1 MKAYTIFKAVTKN
14 WMRSRS
20 GLFFSIMF
28 PILLLVV
35 FGAIFSGIGGASQYS
50 LFVQNLDLNTS
61 DGKPS
66 DLSVAFVEALNSS
79 ETFSINEIPPDA
91 NATEYAREVLG
102 PLGGNMRILVISKG
116 FQDDLINGTLKVR
129 VGISYYTL
137 NMSYQYLEQ
146 DQNLTDAE
154 KRSIQQGL
162 VQLQQYDASLPDTK
176 TSLTIMLDPSDQS
189 GAVVR
194 SIIAS
199 VANAFNYQLIG
210 AENVIEFNETS
221 VVTTQFST
229 VDFYVP
235 GITAAFV
242 MTNGVIGLTATT
254 TEFKRRGI
262 IKRLSITPLTKL
274 DWIMGNVFS
283 QTLLNLMLAGIMIGV
298 GWILFSVRIIPD
310 AFSIIMILFGSIMF
324 SGIGMI
330 LSGFIKDVEAASA
343 VGNAIAFP
351 MMFLSGTFFPLE
363 LMPSYLQTISKA
375 LPLTY
380 FSEGLKYS
388 MLYKYPEGIYT
399 NMAIIAVLAVV
410 FIIVGALVT
419 RWKAK

>member
-1 MKAYTIFKAVTKN
+1 MKAVTIFKAVTKN
-14 WMRSRS
+14 WIRSRT
-20 GLFFSIMF
+20 GLFFSILF
-28 PILLLVV
+28 PLLLLII
-35 FGAIFSGIGGASQYS
+35 FGAIFSGIGGATQYS
-50 LFVQNLDLNTS
+50 LFVQNLDLNASNDT
-61 DGKPS
+61 PT
-66 DLSVAFVEALNSS
+66 DLSATFIQALNSS
-79 ETFSINEIPPDA
+79 ETFNITEVPPDA
-91 NATEYAREVLG
+91 NVTEYARDALG

-116 FQDDLINGTLKVR
+116 FQDDLIAGTLKVR
-129 VGISYYTL
+129 AGISYYML
-137 NMSYQYLEQ
+137 NVSYQNIPETESV
-146 DQNLTDAE
+146 NV
-154 KRSIQQGL
+154 QQGL
-162 VQLQQYDASLPDTK
+162 ALLEQYITSLPDAK

-189 GAVVR
+189 GAVVKG
-194 SIIAS
+194 IIAS

-229 VDFYVP
+229 VDLYIP
-235 GITAAFV
+235 GITAAFI

-274 DWIMGNVFS
+274 DWILGNVLS
-283 QTLLNLMLAGIMIGV
+283 QTMLNLILTGIMIGF
-298 GWILFSVRIIPD
+298 GWILFNVRIIPD
-310 AFSIIMILFGSIMF
+310 ALSIIIILLGSIMF

-330 LSGFIKDVEAASA
+330 LSGVIRDVEAASA

-363 LMPSYLQTISKA
+363 LMPSFIQTISKA

-399 NMAIIAVLAVV
+399 NMAILAILAVV
-410 FIIVGALVT
+410 FITIGALVT

>member
-1 MKAYTIFKAVTKN
+1 MKAVTIFKAVTKN
-14 WMRSRS
+14 WIRSRT

-28 PILLLVV
+28 PLLLLII
-35 FGAIFSGIGGASQYS
+35 FGAIFSGFGGATQYS
-50 LFVQNLDLNTS
+50 LFVQNLDLNAANNAPT
-61 DGKPS
+61 
-66 DLSVAFVEALNSS
+66 DLSTTFIQALNSS
-79 ETFSINEIPPDA
+79 ETFSITEVPADA
-91 NATEYAREVLG
+91 NATEYARDALG

-116 FQDDLINGTLKVR
+116 FQDDLINGTMKVR

-137 NMSYQYLEQ
+137 NMSSQYIEQ
-146 DQNLTDAE
+146 DPNITDAQ
-154 KRSIQQGL
+154 KMSIQQGIA
-162 VQLQQYDASLPDTK
+162 QLQQYYTDLPETK

-189 GAVVR
+189 GAIVKG
-194 SIIAS
+194 IIAS
-199 VANAFNYQLIG
+199 IANAFNYQLIG

-229 VDFYVP
+229 VDLYIP
-235 GITAAFV
+235 GITAAFI

-274 DWIMGNVFS
+274 DWIIGNVFS
-283 QTLLNLMLAGIMIGV
+283 QTLLNLILTGIMIGF
-298 GWILFSVRIIPD
+298 GWVLYNVRIIPD
-310 AFSIIMILFGSIMF
+310 AFSIIMILLGSIMF

-330 LSGFIKDVEAASA
+330 LSGVIKDVEAASA
-343 VGNAIAFP
+343 IGNAIAFP

-363 LMPSYLQTISKA
+363 LMPSFIQTIAKA

-399 NMAIIAVLAVV
+399 NMAILAVLAVA
-410 FIIVGALVT
+410 FITIGAFVT
-419 RWKAK
+419 RWKSK